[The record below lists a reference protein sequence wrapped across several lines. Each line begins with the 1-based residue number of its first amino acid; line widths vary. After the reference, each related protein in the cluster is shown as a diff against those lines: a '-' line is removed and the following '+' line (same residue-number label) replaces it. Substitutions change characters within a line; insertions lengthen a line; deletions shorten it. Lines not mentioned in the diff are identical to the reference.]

1 MSEYLNKD
9 KVTTLPGANLIE
21 KYQKS
26 NICHLPWTGIEV
38 TSYGEYKPCCLY
50 KHPLKDK
57 NKQVL
62 KTASHSIEEVFAS
75 QDMIDLRN
83 QFIKNERPTG
93 CERCWK
99 EEESGKTSRR
109 MLSWEK
115 SSVLGEYHVKKN
127 ITAPRTLGLK
137 LGNTCNLKCRICG
150 PEASSQWVNELIKED
165 PTQKTLLLDL
175 SEKTRW
181 PRKKNKMF
189 DSIESSL
196 KDIRYLEIT
205 GGEPLMIKE
214 QFDMLEKCVELG
226 VAGDIDVHYNTNGT
240 HYPEHAL
247 KNIWPHFKRIEIA
260 FSIDGINQRFEYQRH
275 PAVWDEVDSNIK
287 RISASGLKN
296 LSIQISTTINLFSI
310 YYLDELA
317 EKVEAWKPDY
327 WHINC
332 LHSPKE
338 FDIQALPVNVKES
351 IRQRL
356 ERCRYR
362 KDEIRSAIQYL
373 NQHSKNTPTD
383 LAERRKKKITSTDNI
398 RNESFEKVFPE
409 LYDLIW

>member
-1 MSEYLNKD
+1 MFE
-9 KVTTLPGANLIE
+9 
-21 KYQKS
+21 
-26 NICHLPWTGIEV
+26 
-38 TSYGEYKPCCLY
+38 
-50 KHPLKDK
+50 
-57 NKQVL
+57 
-62 KTASHSIEEVFAS
+62 S

-83 QFIKNERPTG
+83 QFMENQKPTG

-99 EEESGKTSRR
+99 EEESGKTSLR

-127 ITAPRTLGLK
+127 ITASRTLGLK

-165 PTQKTLLLDL
+165 PTKKTKLLDL

-196 KDIRYLEIT
+196 KDIRYLQIT
-205 GGEPLMIKE
+205 GGEPFMIKE
-214 QFDMLEKCVELG
+214 QFDMLERCVELG
-226 VAGDIDVHYNTNGT
+226 VANQIDVHYNTNGT
-240 HYPEHAL
+240 HYPEHAI
-247 KNIWPHFKRIEIA
+247 KNIWPHFKRMEIA

-275 PAVWDEVDSNIK
+275 PAVWNEVDNNIK

-296 LSIQISTTINLFSI
+296 LSTQICTTINLFSI

-317 EKVEAWKPDY
+317 EKVDAWNPDY

-332 LHSPKE
+332 LHFPKE

-351 IRQRL
+351 ISKRL
-356 ERCRYR
+356 EKCRYR
-362 KDEIRSAIQYL
+362 KNEIQTAIQYL
-373 NQHSKNTPTD
+373 NQPSKNTPID
-383 LAERRKKKITSTDNI
+383 LAERRKNKIISTDNI

>member
-1 MSEYLNKD
+1 M
-9 KVTTLPGANLIE
+9 
-21 KYQKS
+21 
-26 NICHLPWTGIEV
+26 PWTGIEI
-38 TSYGEYKPCCLY
+38 TETGYYKPCCLY
-50 KHPLKDK
+50 THPLKDK
-57 NKQVL
+57 NKKALNTV
-62 KTASHSIEEVFAS
+62 SHSIDEVFES

-83 QFIKNERPTG
+83 QFMENQKPTG

-99 EEESGKTSRR
+99 EEESGKTSLR

-127 ITAPRTLGLK
+127 ITASRTLGLK

-165 PTQKTLLLDL
+165 PTKKTKLLAL

-196 KDIRYLEIT
+196 KDIRYLQIT
-205 GGEPLMIKE
+205 GGEPFMIKE
-214 QFDMLEKCVELG
+214 QFDMLERCVELG
-226 VAGDIDVHYNTNGT
+226 VANQIDVHYNTNGT
-240 HYPEHAL
+240 HYPEHAI
-247 KNIWPHFKRIEIA
+247 KNIWPHFKRMEIA

-275 PAVWDEVDSNIK
+275 PAVWNEVDNNIK

-296 LSIQISTTINLFSI
+296 LSTQICTTINLFSI

-317 EKVEAWKPDY
+317 EKVDAWNPDY

-332 LHSPKE
+332 LHFPKE

-351 IRQRL
+351 ISKRL
-356 ERCRYR
+356 EKCRYR
-362 KDEIRSAIQYL
+362 KNEIQTAIQYL
-373 NQHSKNTPTD
+373 NQPSKNTPID
-383 LAERRKKKITSTDNI
+383 LAERRKNKIISTDNI

>member
-1 MSEYLNKD
+1 M
-9 KVTTLPGANLIE
+9 
-21 KYQKS
+21 
-26 NICHLPWTGIEV
+26 PWTGIEI
-38 TSYGEYKPCCLY
+38 TETGYYKPCCLY
-50 KHPLKDK
+50 THPLKDK
-57 NKQVL
+57 NKKALNTV
-62 KTASHSIEEVFAS
+62 SHSIDEVFES

-83 QFIKNERPTG
+83 QFMENQKPTG

-99 EEESGKTSRR
+99 EEESGKTSLR

-127 ITAPRTLGLK
+127 ITASRTLGLK

-165 PTQKTLLLDL
+165 PTKKTKLLDL

-196 KDIRYLEIT
+196 KDIRYLQIT
-205 GGEPLMIKE
+205 GGEPFMIKE
-214 QFDMLEKCVELG
+214 QFDMLERCVELG
-226 VAGDIDVHYNTNGT
+226 VANQIDVHYNTNGT
-240 HYPEHAL
+240 HYPEHAI
-247 KNIWPHFKRIEIA
+247 KNIWPHFKRMEIA

-275 PAVWDEVDSNIK
+275 PAVWDEVDNNIK

-296 LSIQISTTINLFSI
+296 LSTQICTTINLFSI

-317 EKVEAWKPDY
+317 EKVDAWNPDY

-332 LHSPKE
+332 LHFPKE

-351 IRQRL
+351 ISKRL
-356 ERCRYR
+356 EKCRYR
-362 KDEIRSAIQYL
+362 KNEIQTAIQYL
-373 NQHSKNTPTD
+373 NQPSKNTPID
-383 LAERRKKKITSTDNI
+383 LAERRKNKIISTDNI

>member
-1 MSEYLNKD
+1 M
-9 KVTTLPGANLIE
+9 
-21 KYQKS
+21 
-26 NICHLPWTGIEV
+26 PWTGIEI
-38 TSYGEYKPCCLY
+38 TETGYYKPCCLY
-50 KHPLKDK
+50 THPLKDK
-57 NKQVL
+57 NKKALNTV
-62 KTASHSIEEVFAS
+62 SHSIDEVFES

-83 QFIKNERPTG
+83 QFMENQKPTG

-99 EEESGKTSRR
+99 EEESGKTSLR

-127 ITAPRTLGLK
+127 ITASRTLGLK

-165 PTQKTLLLDL
+165 PTKKTKLLDL

-196 KDIRYLEIT
+196 KDIRYLQIT
-205 GGEPLMIKE
+205 GGEPFMIKE
-214 QFDMLEKCVELG
+214 QFDMLERCVELG
-226 VAGDIDVHYNTNGT
+226 VANQIDVHYNTNGT
-240 HYPEHAL
+240 HYPEHAI
-247 KNIWPHFKRIEIA
+247 KNIWPHFKRMEIA

-275 PAVWDEVDSNIK
+275 PAVWDEVDNNIK

-296 LSIQISTTINLFSI
+296 LSTQICTTINLFSI

-317 EKVEAWKPDY
+317 EKVDAWNPDY

-332 LHSPKE
+332 LHFPKE
-338 FDIQALPVNVKES
+338 FDIQALPVNVKAS
-351 IRQRL
+351 ISKRL
-356 ERCRYR
+356 EKCRYR
-362 KDEIRSAIQYL
+362 KNEIQTAIQYL
-373 NQHSKNTPTD
+373 NQPSKNTPID
-383 LAERRKKKITSTDNI
+383 LAERRKNKIISTDNI

>member
-1 MSEYLNKD
+1 VSKYLNKD
-9 KVTTLPGANLIE
+9 KVSTLPDSNLIE
-21 KYQKS
+21 KYKKS

-38 TSYGEYKPCCLY
+38 TETGQYKPCCLY

-57 NKQVL
+57 NKQALNTV
-62 KTASHSIEEVFAS
+62 SHSIDEVFES

-83 QFIKNERPTG
+83 QFSKNQKPTG

-99 EEESGKTSRR
+99 EEESGKTSLR

-127 ITAPRTLGLK
+127 ITASRTLGLK

-165 PTQKTLLLDL
+165 PTQKTRLLDL

-181 PRKKNKMF
+181 PRKKNKLF

-196 KDIRYLEIT
+196 KDIRYLQIT
-205 GGEPLMIKE
+205 GGEPFMIKE

-226 VAGDIDVHYNTNGT
+226 VADKIDVHYNTNGT
-240 HYPEHAL
+240 HYPEQAL
-247 KNIWPHFKRIEIA
+247 KNIWPHFKRIEIG

-287 RISASGLKN
+287 RISTSGLKN
-296 LSIQISTTINLFSI
+296 LSTQISTTINLFSI

-317 EKVEAWKPDY
+317 EKVDAWNPDY

-332 LHSPKE
+332 LHNPKE

-351 IRQRL
+351 ISQKL
-356 ERCRYR
+356 EKCRYR
-362 KDEIRSAIQYL
+362 KNEIQTAIQYL

-383 LAERRKKKITSTDNI
+383 LAESRKKKIISTDNI

>member
-1 MSEYLNKD
+1 M
-9 KVTTLPGANLIE
+9 
-21 KYQKS
+21 
-26 NICHLPWTGIEV
+26 PWTGIEI
-38 TSYGEYKPCCLY
+38 TETGYYKPCCLY
-50 KHPLKDK
+50 THPLKDK
-57 NKQVL
+57 NKKALNTV
-62 KTASHSIEEVFAS
+62 SHSIDEVFES

-83 QFIKNERPTG
+83 QFMENQKPTG

-99 EEESGKTSRR
+99 EEESGKTSLR

-127 ITAPRTLGLK
+127 ITASRTLGLK

-165 PTQKTLLLDL
+165 PTKKTKLLDL

-196 KDIRYLEIT
+196 KDIRYLQIT
-205 GGEPLMIKE
+205 GGEPFMIKE
-214 QFDMLEKCVELG
+214 QFDMLERCVELG
-226 VAGDIDVHYNTNGT
+226 VANQIDVHYNTNGT
-240 HYPEHAL
+240 HYPEHAI
-247 KNIWPHFKRIEIA
+247 KNIWPHFKRMEIA

-275 PAVWDEVDSNIK
+275 PAVWNEVDNNIK

-296 LSIQISTTINLFSI
+296 LSTQICTTINLFSI

-317 EKVEAWKPDY
+317 EKVDAWNPDY

-332 LHSPKE
+332 LHFPKE

-351 IRQRL
+351 ISKRL
-356 ERCRYR
+356 EKCRYR
-362 KDEIRSAIQYL
+362 KNEIQTAIQYL
-373 NQHSKNTPTD
+373 NQPSKNTPID
-383 LAERRKKKITSTDNI
+383 LAERRKNKIISTDNI